1 MMESGSAGQTEML
14 ASFFKRLEAIDAI
27 LRVIVSE
34 AKIRAALTLRGN
46 PERRVLLDFSSG
58 PARVT
63 LDEQAKEADVS
74 IAIRGEVM
82 HEILCGRMSA
92 GRALGERELLLRGSS
107 SNLARL
113 IPLFDFGPVL
123 YREHLEKPVLTGSST
138 PSDSR
143 KTEEKLME
151 RTTFEGKPIP
161 LVSLSSFEKLM
172 FGALNAISY
181 SLGYL
186 VGLLRY
192 RVFEK
197 LNLFDVLS
205 AMSRGLAAASP
216 QARLESGNP
225 RD

>member
-1 MMESGSAGQTEML
+1 MMESGLAGQTEIL

-34 AKIRAALTLRGN
+34 AKIRALLTFRGN

-58 PARVT
+58 PVRVI
-63 LDEQAKEADVS
+63 LDEQTKEADIFV
-74 IAIRGEVM
+74 AIRGEVM
-82 HEILCGRMSA
+82 HEILCGRMSP
-92 GRALGERELLLRGSS
+92 GRALGERELLLRGSA

-123 YREHLEKPVLTGSST
+123 YREHLEKPVLSGSS
-138 PSDSR
+138 PQSDSR
-143 KTEEKLME
+143 RTEEKFME
-151 RTTFEGKPIP
+151 RRTFEGNPIP

-172 FGALNAISY
+172 FGALNAVSY

-192 RVFEK
+192 RVFRK

-216 QARLESGNP
+216 QGSLQSSNP